1 LSEEFLTRRQI
12 RELERAGRSVPRPE
26 AKPELTA
33 TAAFTLLPELID
45 PVLALKAEE
54 ASTELTRRDLR
65 ENQGVSN
72 GQIWPL
78 VPVTN
83 KAVSPPVTETAGA
96 PVTEVASAPIN
107 ALGDEAAI
115 SENSEQSI
123 SLPPE
128 EAVEESLFEVSPN
141 LSLEPQTAS
150 LVIDQVNDITNLTHV
165 LHNGDI
171 LQTGSI
177 TLPILSTNTGEMS
190 LVADAAAADNAVN
203 ADATTGYV
211 SSITPVRASEVGNF
225 GAQIDIVPSKHQRGE
240 GQLYL
245 ALTISV
251 GLVAVGAL
259 ILGGYMLNIFN

>member
-1 LSEEFLTRRQI
+1 MSGEFLTRRQI
-12 RELERAGRSVPRPE
+12 RELERSGQPVPRPE
-26 AKPELTA
+26 AKPEQTA
-33 TAAFTLLPELID
+33 TSAFALPPEVVD
-45 PVLALKAEE
+45 PVLALRVDN
-54 ASTELTRRDLR
+54 TDVIPTRRDLR
-65 ENQGVSN
+65 EQQPPSKGA
-72 GQIWPL
+72 IWPL
-78 VPVTN
+78 VPVV
-83 KAVSPPVTETAGA
+83 KQPAVAPPAASVVSTTEKQPTAL
-96 PVTEVASAPIN
+96 SAPSI
-107 ALGDEAAI
+107 DESKI
-115 SENSEQSI
+115 PTKSSETSEDN
-123 SLPPE
+123 
-128 EAVEESLFEVSPN
+128 LFDVSPN

-177 TLPILSTNTGEMS
+177 TLPILSTHTGEMA
-190 LVADAAAADNAVN
+190 LVADAVAADSAVN

-211 SSITPVRASEVGNF
+211 STITPVRASEVGNF
-225 GAQIDIVPSKHQRGE
+225 GAQIDIVPAKHQRGE

>member
-1 LSEEFLTRRQI
+1 MSEEFLTRRQI
-12 RELERAGRSVPRPE
+12 RDLERAGQPVPRPE

-33 TAAFTLLPELID
+33 TAAFTLPPELID

-65 ENQGVSN
+65 ENQVVSK

-78 VPVTN
+78 LPVTN
-83 KAVSPPVTETAGA
+83 KAVSA
-96 PVTEVASAPIN
+96 PVTEVASAQIT
-107 ALGDEAAI
+107 ALGNEAAM
-115 SENSEQSI
+115 SENTEMSI
-123 SLPPE
+123 SPPPE
-128 EAVEESLFEVSPN
+128 GAVEEGLFEVSPN

-150 LVIDQVNDITNLTHV
+150 LVIDQVNDITNWTHV

-177 TLPILSTNTGEMS
+177 TLPILSTNTGEMA